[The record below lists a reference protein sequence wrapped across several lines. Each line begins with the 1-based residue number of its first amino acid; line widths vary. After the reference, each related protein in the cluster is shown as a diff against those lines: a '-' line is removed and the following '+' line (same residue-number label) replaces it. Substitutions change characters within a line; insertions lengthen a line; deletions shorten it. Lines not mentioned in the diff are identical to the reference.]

1 MKRSRVLCRDTHK
14 RGGKGE
20 HDRRSEHKDIKIAQ
34 SIDKKGGEN
43 EEKGKEMKERRLRV
57 VDENIKK
64 NCEHEDSDRLGC
76 LLLHSFCVSNSI

>member
-1 MKRSRVLCRDTHK
+1 VKRSRVLCRDTHK

-57 VDENIKK
+57 VDENI
-64 NCEHEDSDRLGC
+64 
-76 LLLHSFCVSNSI
+76 